1 MPAKSTNPQW
11 ILLSSLLLI
20 CGAGWIWISRP
31 AANDM
36 IGGQQTIPHVGF
48 QAPDFELE
56 TLDGTTVHLSDFR
69 GQAVII
75 NLWATWCPPCRA
87 EMPAL
92 QKVYK
97 EHQAKVAVLAIN
109 ATNQDDLDAVQE
121 FTQSNDL
128 TFPILLDKSGV
139 VTKLYQLRS
148 LPTSFFVDPTGVIQ
162 EVVIGG
168 PMAEALLRIRI
179 EQLTS
184 E

>member
-1 MPAKSTNPQW
+1 MAKKINNPQW
-11 ILLSSLLLI
+11 ILLSSFLLVF
-20 CGAGWIWISRP
+20 GASWIWISRP
-31 AANDM
+31 TAN
-36 IGGQQTIPHVGF
+36 GTLEGQQAIPHAGF

-56 TLDGTTVHLSDFR
+56 TLDGTTVQLSDLR

-92 QKVYK
+92 QKVY
-97 EHQAKVAVLAIN
+97 EAHQDRVAILAIN
-109 ATNQDDLDAVQE
+109 TTNEDSIDAIQK

-128 TFPILLDKSGV
+128 TFPILLDKTGTVAKS
-139 VTKLYQLRS
+139 YQLRS
-148 LPTSFFVDPTGVIQ
+148 LPTSFFVDPTGMIQ

-168 PMAEALLRIRI
+168 PMSEALLQIRV

-184 E
+184 N